1 MVWDF
6 LVESMLVSLIV
17 CLPENNGMYIV
28 FCACIVL
35 MVCANPSTG
44 VAVTFAVL
52 FWAKFIGGGVM
63 YMLRSCL
70 MVERAENKTMMRG
83 VQIRPLRDWYVFS

>member
-52 FWAKFIGGGVM
+52 LGGV
-63 YMLRSCL
+63 YWGWGD
-70 MVERAENKTMMRG
+70 VYAEELCNGGTCRE
-83 VQIRPLRDWYVFS
+83 